1 MDQGKLG
8 REGSPAE
15 PSQSLDEV
23 LKGLQDRAKE
33 LFCLYQVGE
42 TLRDPVMPMEAK
54 LQKILEVIPPGFR
67 HTDICEVRLEFG
79 GHSFQTPGFT
89 ATPWV
94 LEEPILFQEEDVGSL
109 QVAYVQ
115 ERPQTDGGPF
125 LREERKL
132 LTALAE
138 QIGLRLTSD
147 INGAWETV
155 EGDLQLASPRRG
167 RKWKVILDFLHRA
180 DAQLAQRISRRMLN
194 HLRWKGV
201 KELEGLP
208 GFQRSMELETA
219 YGDENQPMVLQDRG
233 ELPIPTDTIFRIAA
247 EHCDE
252 EEIISLI
259 QAWTNRDRLSFLINT
274 LEWQDSSLGDITDA
288 LGRFQVLGMKEEE
301 LPPSV
306 VKVLRAALVRR
317 FFSEEIDYINIAKEL
332 VTLEDFY
339 DLSRRLVHSPN
350 SHGKLGGKSAGVFL
364 ARKIVERMQKEHKG
378 LEGIRFPRTWYV
390 ASDGVLA
397 FIRHNNLEDVYD
409 RKYMEIDQVR
419 QQYPYVVQVFKSSP
433 FPPELLNGLSR
444 ALEELGERPL
454 IVRSSSLLEDRT
466 GSAFSGKYKS
476 LFLANVGNKTERLS
490 ALLDA
495 VAEVYASIF
504 GPDPIEYRAER
515 NLLDV
520 HEEMGI
526 MIQEV
531 VGTRVGKYFLP
542 AFSGVAFS
550 NNEFR
555 WSPRIR
561 REDGL
566 VRMVFG
572 LGTRAVDRVG
582 DDYPVLLAPG
592 QPGLR
597 VNSTADEV
605 LRYSP
610 KRVDL
615 INLETR
621 SFETMPVADFLK
633 ECGNE
638 LPQVRKIVSVVEH
651 DEIKRPGGLGL
662 DFSRQDAVV
671 TFEGLLTDTPFMTQM
686 STLLKVLRESM
697 GTPVDIE
704 FASDGK
710 DLQLLQCRSQS
721 FIEGSAPSP
730 IPRDIPRNRI
740 LFTANRYVSDGRVP
754 DITHVVYV
762 DPEGY
767 SNLKSLEEMKDIGR
781 AVSRLNKF
789 LPRRQF
795 ILMGPGRWGSRGDI
809 NLGVSVTYSD
819 INNTSLLVEIAHRKG
834 SYVPDLSFGTHF
846 FQDLVEAQIRYL
858 PLYPDDEGS
867 ILNYSFFKGSR
878 NLLPELVPE
887 FAHLS
892 QVVRVVDVP
901 GETEGQI
908 LRVLLNADLEEA
920 VGLLAEPGPALEMS
934 GTAMSRHGRLV
945 APDPLP
951 EDHWQWRLRMAER
964 LASRLD
970 PERFGVKAMWVFGGT
985 KNGTAG
991 PGSDIDLLV
1000 HFDGTE
1006 EQRKNLLLWIEGWSL
1021 SLAEMNYV
1029 RTGYRSDGLLDAR
1042 LISDR
1047 DIKNRTGYSVKIAS
1061 VTDPAHPLQLGTALQ
1076 SS

>member
-1 MDQGKLG
+1 
-8 REGSPAE
+8 
-15 PSQSLDEV
+15 
-23 LKGLQDRAKE
+23 
-33 LFCLYQVGE
+33 
-42 TLRDPVMPMEAK
+42 
-54 LQKILEVIPPGFR
+54 
-67 HTDICEVRLEFG
+67 
-79 GHSFQTPGFT
+79 
-89 ATPWV
+89 
-94 LEEPILFQEEDVGSL
+94 
-109 QVAYVQ
+109 
-115 ERPQTDGGPF
+115 
-125 LREERKL
+125 
-132 LTALAE
+132 
-138 QIGLRLTSD
+138 
-147 INGAWETV
+147 
-155 EGDLQLASPRRG
+155 
-167 RKWKVILDFLHRA
+167 
-180 DAQLAQRISRRMLN
+180 
-194 HLRWKGV
+194 
-201 KELEGLP
+201 
-208 GFQRSMELETA
+208 
-219 YGDENQPMVLQDRG
+219 
-233 ELPIPTDTIFRIAA
+233 
-247 EHCDE
+247 
-252 EEIISLI
+252 
-259 QAWTNRDRLSFLINT
+259 
-274 LEWQDSSLGDITDA
+274 
-288 LGRFQVLGMKEEE
+288 
-301 LPPSV
+301 V

-339 DLSRRLVHSPN
+339 DLSRHLVHSPN

-476 LFLANVGNKTERLS
+476 LFLANVGTKTERLS

-555 WSPRIR
+555 WSPRIK

-597 VNSTADEV
+597 VNSTADEI

-662 DFSRQDAVV
+662 DFSKAGRRGD
-671 TFEGLLTDTPFMTQM
+671 
-686 STLLKVLRESM
+686 LR
-697 GTPVDIE
+697 
-704 FASDGK
+704 
-710 DLQLLQCRSQS
+710 
-721 FIEGSAPSP
+721 GSSHRHPLH
-730 IPRDIPRNRI
+730 D
-740 LFTANRYVSDGRVP
+740 P
-754 DITHVVYV
+754 DVHP
-762 DPEGY
+762 PEGAPG
-767 SNLKSLEEMKDIGR
+767 EHGHTGGHRVRFGR
-781 AVSRLNKF
+781 E
-789 LPRRQF
+789 
-795 ILMGPGRWGSRGDI
+795 GPPP
-809 NLGVSVTYSD
+809 
-819 INNTSLLVEIAHRKG
+819 AP
-834 SYVPDLSFGTHF
+834 VP
-846 FQDLVEAQIRYL
+846 
-858 PLYPDDEGS
+858 
-867 ILNYSFFKGSR
+867 
-878 NLLPELVPE
+878 LPEL
-887 FAHLS
+887 H
-892 QVVRVVDVP
+892 R
-901 GETEGQI
+901 GERT
-908 LRVLLNADLEEA
+908 
-920 VGLLAEPGPALEMS
+920 
-934 GTAMSRHGRLV
+934 
-945 APDPLP
+945 LP
-951 EDHWQWRLRMAER
+951 
-964 LASRLD
+964 
-970 PERFGVKAMWVFGGT
+970 
-985 KNGTAG
+985 
-991 PGSDIDLLV
+991 
-1000 HFDGTE
+1000 
-1006 EQRKNLLLWIEGWSL
+1006 
-1021 SLAEMNYV
+1021 
-1029 RTGYRSDGLLDAR
+1029 
-1042 LISDR
+1042 
-1047 DIKNRTGYSVKIAS
+1047 
-1061 VTDPAHPLQLGTALQ
+1061 HPP
-1076 SS
+1076 

>member
-1 MDQGKLG
+1 MAKSGEDGLKDDT
-8 REGSPAE
+8 
-15 PSQSLDEV
+15 SQSLDEV

-42 TLRDPVMPMEAK
+42 TLRASEMPLEAK
-54 LQKILEVIPPGFR
+54 LTKILEVIPPGFR
-67 HTDICEVRLEFG
+67 HSDDCEVRLEFG
-79 GHSFQTPGFT
+79 GHSFQTPKFESS
-89 ATPWV
+89 PWV
-94 LEEPILFQEEDVGSL
+94 LEEPIFVHGEEVGAL
-109 QVAYVQ
+109 QVAYV
-115 ERPQTDGGPF
+115 EEWPPADEGPF

-138 QIGLRLTSD
+138 QIGLRLTND
-147 INGAWETV
+147 IDGAWEAV
-155 EGDLQLASPRRG
+155 EGDLQLHAPRRG
-167 RKWKVILDFLHRA
+167 RKWKVILDFLERA
-180 DAQLAQRISRRMLN
+180 DSKLAHRISRRMLN

-201 KELEGLP
+201 KELEDLP
-208 GFQRSMELETA
+208 GVQRSLELEA
-219 YGDENQPMVLQDRG
+219 AFGDENQPLVLLDRV
-233 ELPIPTDTIFRIAA
+233 ELPVPTDTIFRIAA
-247 EHCDE
+247 DHCDE
-252 EEIISLI
+252 EEIIGLI
-259 QAWTNRDRLSFLINT
+259 QTWTNRDRLSFLINT

-288 LGRFQVLGMKEEE
+288 LGRFQVLGMREEE

-339 DLSRRLVHSPN
+339 DLSRHLIYTPN

-364 ARKIVERMQKEHKG
+364 ARKIVERRQKANKI
-378 LEGIRFPRTWYV
+378 LQDIRFPRTWYV
-390 ASDGVLA
+390 ASDGVIS
-397 FIRHNNLEDVYD
+397 FIRHNSLEDVYD

-444 ALEELGERPL
+444 ALDDLGECPL

-476 LFLANVGNKTERLS
+476 LFLANLGTKTERLS

-504 GPDPIEYRAER
+504 SPDPIEYRAER

-555 WSPRIR
+555 WSPRIK

-566 VRMVFG
+566 VRLVFG

-597 VNSTADEV
+597 VNTTTEEV

-621 SFETMPVADFLK
+621 SFETMSVTDFLK
-633 ECGNE
+633 ECGLE
-638 LPQVRKIVSVVEH
+638 LPQVRKIVSLVEH
-651 DEIKRPGGLGL
+651 DRVVRPGVLGL
-662 DFSRQDAVV
+662 DFSKKDAVV
-671 TFEGLLTDTPFMTQM
+671 TFEGLLADTPFMAEM
-686 STLLKVLRESM
+686 STILKALRESM

-710 DLQLLQCRSQS
+710 ALHLLQCRSQS

-740 LFTANRYVSDGRVP
+740 LFTANRYISDGRVP
-754 DITHVVYV
+754 DVTHVVYV
-762 DPEGY
+762 DPDSY
-767 SNLKSLEEMKDIGR
+767 SRLKTLEEMKDVGR
-781 AVSRLNKF
+781 VVSRLNKM
-789 LPRRQF
+789 LPRRKF

-809 NLGVSVTYSD
+809 RLGVNVTYSD

-858 PLYPDDEGS
+858 PLYPDDDGN
-867 ILNYSFFKGSR
+867 ILNSGFFKGST

-887 FAHLS
+887 YAHLS
-892 QVVRVVDVP
+892 QTIRVVEVP
-901 GETEGQI
+901 KEAEGQI
-908 LRVLLNADLEEA
+908 LRILLNADLEEA
-920 VGLLAEPGPALEMS
+920 VGLLAEPGPAMEVGS
-934 GTAMSRHGRLV
+934 NPTAKHGRLV

-964 LASRLD
+964 LASRVEPD
-970 PERFGVKAMWVFGGT
+970 RFGVKAMWVFGGT

-1006 EQRKNLLLWIEGWSL
+1006 EQRKDLLLWLEGWSI

-1042 LISDR
+1042 LISDK
-1047 DIKNRTGYSVKIAS
+1047 DIKNGTGYSVKIAS
-1061 VTDPAHPLQLGTALQ
+1061 VTDPAHPLPVGTALPG
-1076 SS
+1076 S

>member
-1 MDQGKLG
+1 MGEAKLN
-8 REGSPAE
+8 RDDLTAE

-42 TLRDPVMPMEAK
+42 VLRARDMALDAK
-54 LQKILEVIPPGFR
+54 LQRILEVLPPGFR
-67 HTDICEVRLEFG
+67 HTEICEVRLGFG
-79 GHSFQTPGFT
+79 GHTFETPGFVD
-89 ATPWV
+89 TPWA
-94 LEEPILFQEEDVGSL
+94 LNEPIQLQGEEVGFL
-109 QVAYVQ
+109 QVVYVE
-115 ERPQTDGGPF
+115 ERPPEDEGPF
-125 LREERKL
+125 LRQERKL
-132 LTALAE
+132 LSAVAE
-138 QIGLRLTSD
+138 QIGLRLSSD
-147 INGAWETV
+147 IEGSWEV
-155 EGDLQLASPRRG
+155 MDKDLQLPGRRRG
-167 RKWKVILDFLHRA
+167 RKWKVILDFLQRA

-201 KELEGLP
+201 AELEGLP
-208 GFQRSMELETA
+208 GCQRSMVLETA
-219 YGDENQPMVLQDRG
+219 FGDENQPLTLQEQD
-233 ELPIPTDTIFRIAA
+233 ELPIPTETIFRIAA
-247 EHCDE
+247 NHCEE
-252 EEIISLI
+252 EEIIGLI

-274 LEWQDSSLGDITDA
+274 LEWGDSSLGDITEA
-288 LGRFQVLGMKEEE
+288 LRRFQVLGMREDE
-301 LPPSV
+301 LPFSV

-317 FFSEEIDYINIAKEL
+317 FFSEEIDYINITKEL

-339 DLSRRLVHSPN
+339 DLSRHLVHTPN

-364 ARKIVERMQKEHKG
+364 ARKIVERMQRDNEV

-390 ASDGVLA
+390 ASDGVIS

-419 QQYPYVVQVFKSSP
+419 QQYPYVVQVFKSAT
-433 FPPELLNGLSR
+433 FPPELLNGLTR
-444 ALEELGERPL
+444 ALEDLGDRPL

-466 GSAFSGKYKS
+466 GAAFSGKYKS
-476 LFLANVGNKTERLS
+476 LFLANLGTKTERLS

-504 GPDPIEYRAER
+504 SPDPIEYRKER
-515 NLLDV
+515 NLLDF

-566 VRMVFG
+566 VRMVLG

-597 VNSTADEV
+597 ANTTTDEV

-610 KRVDL
+610 KMMDL

-621 SFETMPVADFLK
+621 SFETIPVADFLE

-638 LPQVRKIVSVVEH
+638 LPQVRKIVSVVEE
-651 DEIKRPGGLGL
+651 DRITRPGALGL
-662 DFSRQDAVV
+662 DFSKQDAVV
-671 TFEGLLTDTPFMTQM
+671 TFEGLLADTPFLAQM
-686 STLLKVLRESM
+686 STILNVLRESM

-704 FASDGK
+704 FAADGNA
-710 DLQLLQCRSQS
+710 LHLLQCRSQS

-754 DITHVVYV
+754 DVTHVVYV
-762 DPEGY
+762 DPEEY
-767 SNLKSLEEMKDIGR
+767 SQLGTLEELKEVGR
-781 AVSRLNKF
+781 AVSRLNKL
-789 LPRRQF
+789 LPKREF

-809 NLGVSVTYSD
+809 RLGVSVTYSD
-819 INNTSLLVEIAHRKG
+819 INNTSLLVEIAYRKG

-846 FQDLVEAQIRYL
+846 FQDLVEAQIHYL
-858 PLYPDDEGS
+858 PLYPGDDGS
-867 ILNYSFFKGSR
+867 ILNEAFFRDSA
-878 NLLPELVPE
+878 NLLPELLPE

-892 QVVRVVDVP
+892 HVVRVVDVP
-901 GETEGQI
+901 RVAEGQV

-920 VGLLAEPGPALEMS
+920 VGLLAEPGPALEVGS
-934 GTAMSRHGRLV
+934 APRARHGRLV
-945 APDPLP
+945 AAEPLP
-951 EDHWQWRLRMAER
+951 EDHWQWRFRMAER

-1000 HFDGTE
+1000 HFVGTE
-1006 EQRKNLLLWIEGWSL
+1006 EQRKDLLLWLEGWSI
-1021 SLAEMNYV
+1021 SLAEMNYI
-1029 RTGYRSDGLLDAR
+1029 RTGYRADGLVDAR
-1042 LISDR
+1042 LLSDR

-1061 VTDPAHPLQLGTALQ
+1061 VTDPAHPLPLGTALP

>member
-1 MDQGKLG
+1 MAKSGEDGLKD
-8 REGSPAE
+8 ET
-15 PSQSLDEV
+15 SQSLDEV

-42 TLRDPVMPMEAK
+42 TLRATEIALDAK
-54 LQKILEVIPPGFR
+54 LTKILEVIPPGFR
-67 HTDICEVRLEFG
+67 YTDDCEVRLEFG
-79 GHSFQTPGFT
+79 GHSFQTPGFKST
-89 ATPWV
+89 AWV
-94 LEEPILFQEEDVGSL
+94 LEEPIVVHGEEVGAL

-115 ERPQTDGGPF
+115 ERPPADEGPF

-138 QIGLRLTSD
+138 QIGLRLTND
-147 INGAWETV
+147 MDGTWETV
-155 EGDLQLASPRRG
+155 EGDLQRHGPRKG
-167 RKWKVILDFLHRA
+167 RKWKVILDFLERA
-180 DAQLAQRISRRMLN
+180 DTKLAHRISRRMLN

-201 KELEGLP
+201 KELEDLP
-208 GFQRSMELETA
+208 GFQRSMDLETTF
-219 YGDENQPMVLQDRG
+219 GDENQPLVLRDKG

-247 EHCDE
+247 DHCEE
-252 EEIISLI
+252 EEIIGLI
-259 QAWTNRDRLSFLINT
+259 QTWTNRDRLSFLINT

-288 LGRFQVLGMKEEE
+288 LGRFQVLGMREDE

-339 DLSRRLVHSPN
+339 DLSQHLIHTPN

-364 ARKIVERMQKEHKG
+364 ARKIVERRQRAKKV
-378 LEGIRFPRTWYV
+378 LEGVRFPRTWYV
-390 ASDGVLA
+390 ASDGVIS
-397 FIRHNNLEDVYD
+397 FIRHNSLEDVYD

-444 ALEELGERPL
+444 ALDDLGERPL

-476 LFLANVGNKTERLS
+476 LFLANLGTKAERLS

-504 GPDPIEYRAER
+504 SPDPIEYRAER

-542 AFSGVAFS
+542 AYSGVAFS

-555 WSPRIR
+555 WSPRIK

-566 VRMVFG
+566 VRLVFG
-572 LGTRAVDRVG
+572 LGTRAVDRIG

-597 VNSTADEV
+597 VNTTSEEV

-621 SFETMPVADFLK
+621 SFETMSVADFLR
-633 ECGNE
+633 ECGTE
-638 LPQVRKIVSVVEH
+638 LPQVRKIVSLVEH
-651 DEIKRPGGLGL
+651 DQVVRPGALGL
-662 DFSRQDAVV
+662 DFSKKDAVV
-671 TFEGLLTDTPFMTQM
+671 TFEGLLADTPFLAEM
-686 STLLKVLRESM
+686 STILKVLRESM

-710 DLQLLQCRSQS
+710 ALHLLQCRSQS

-740 LFTANRYVSDGRVP
+740 LFTANRYISDGRVP

-762 DPEGY
+762 DPEKY
-767 SNLKSLEEMKDIGR
+767 SQLGTLDEMKDVGR
-781 AVSRLNKF
+781 AVSRLNKV
-789 LPRRQF
+789 LPRRKF

-809 NLGVSVTYSD
+809 RLGVSVTYSD

-858 PLYPDDEGS
+858 PLYPDDDGN
-867 ILNYSFFKGSR
+867 ILNSGFFRGST

-887 FAHLS
+887 YAHLS
-892 QVVRVVDVP
+892 DTVRVVEVP
-901 GETEGQI
+901 REAEGQI

-920 VGLLAEPGPALEMS
+920 VGLLAEPGPAVEVGS
-934 GTAMSRHGRLV
+934 APTARHGRLV
-945 APDPLP
+945 APEPLP

-970 PERFGVKAMWVFGGT
+970 PDRFGVKAMWVFGGT

-1000 HFDGTE
+1000 HFDGTK
-1006 EQRKNLLLWIEGWSL
+1006 EQRKDLLLWLEGWSM

-1042 LISDR
+1042 LLSDK

-1061 VTDPAHPLQLGTALQ
+1061 VTDPAHPLPLGTALP

>member
-8 REGSPAE
+8 REGSTGE

-42 TLRDPVMPMEAK
+42 TLRDPEMPMEAK

-94 LEEPILFQEEDVGSL
+94 LEEPILFQEEEVGSL

-115 ERPQTDGGPF
+115 ERPQADGGPF

-147 INGAWETV
+147 INGAWEAV
-155 EGDLQLASPRRG
+155 DGDLQLAGPRRG
-167 RKWKVILDFLHRA
+167 RKWKVILDFLNRA

-201 KELEGLP
+201 KELDGLP
-208 GFQRSMELETA
+208 GFQRSMEMETA
-219 YGDENQPMVLQDRG
+219 YGDENQPMVLHGRG

-252 EEIISLI
+252 EEIIGLI

-274 LEWQDSSLGDITDA
+274 LEWQDSSLGDICDA

-339 DLSRRLVHSPN
+339 DLSRHLVYSPN

-364 ARKIVERMQKEHKG
+364 ARKIVERRQKENEALG
-378 LEGIRFPRTWYV
+378 GIRFPRTWYV
-390 ASDGVLA
+390 ASDGVLS

-419 QQYPYVVQVFKSSP
+419 QQYPYVVQVFKASP

-476 LFLANVGNKTERLS
+476 LFLANIGTKTERLS

-555 WSPRIR
+555 WSPRIK

-597 VNSTADEV
+597 VNTTAEEI

-633 ECGNE
+633 ECGKE

-671 TFEGLLTDTPFMTQM
+671 TFEALLTDTPFMTQM

-710 DLQLLQCRSQS
+710 NLHLLQCRSQS

-762 DPEGY
+762 DPERY
-767 SNLKSLEEMKDIGR
+767 SGLKSLEEMKDVGR

-858 PLYPDDEGS
+858 PLYPDDEGN
-867 ILNYSFFKGSR
+867 ILNHGFLKGAR
-878 NLLPELVPE
+878 NLLPEIVPE

-892 QVVRVVDVP
+892 DVVRVVEVP
-901 GETEGQI
+901 SETEGQI

-920 VGLLAEPGPALEMS
+920 VGLLAEPGPALEVVGAS
-934 GTAMSRHGRLV
+934 SARHGRLV
-945 APDPLP
+945 APEPLP

-970 PERFGVKAMWVFGGT
+970 PKRFGVKAMWVFGGT

-1006 EQRKNLLLWIEGWSL
+1006 EQRKDLLLWIEGWSL

-1042 LISDR
+1042 LISDG
-1047 DIKNRTGYSVKIAS
+1047 DIRNRTGYSVKIAS
-1061 VTDPAHPLQLGTALQ
+1061 VTDPAHPLQLGIAVQ